1 MLMALQKWREA
12 TVRVIAEKT
21 GPVANLIVDDI
32 LSELNLGEQDMTAS
46 HYVQF
51 IRLLY
56 EKLPA
61 TLDRRELCRQSQIAV
76 MQVYGFKNC

>member
-1 MLMALQKWREA
+1 MALPKWREV

-21 GPVANLIVDDI
+21 GPVANLIVEDI
-32 LSELNLGEQDMTAS
+32 LSELELSEQDMTAS
-46 HYVQF
+46 HYIQF

-61 TLDRRELCRQSQIAV
+61 TLDRRELCRLAQVAV
-76 MQVYGFKNC
+76 MQVYGFKNH